1 MEFTAIKD
9 IKAGEELVY
18 AYCRLDKSAAERNEE
33 LWAYGIVC
41 DCRACVNA
49 TPETDKLRME
59 YAKTIND
66 MLMASKSSNLP
77 DDALVPVLRFKN
89 ELDKEGL
96 NVDMTYAGVLMV
108 LHSIASQ
115 RRNFEE
121 ADEYLRDW
129 KRFMDLPDIR
139 KPEQVYLSPVD

>member
-1 MEFTAIKD
+1 
-9 IKAGEELVY
+9 
-18 AYCRLDKSAAERNEE
+18 
-33 LWAYGIVC
+33 
-41 DCRACVNA
+41 
-49 TPETDKLRME
+49 ME